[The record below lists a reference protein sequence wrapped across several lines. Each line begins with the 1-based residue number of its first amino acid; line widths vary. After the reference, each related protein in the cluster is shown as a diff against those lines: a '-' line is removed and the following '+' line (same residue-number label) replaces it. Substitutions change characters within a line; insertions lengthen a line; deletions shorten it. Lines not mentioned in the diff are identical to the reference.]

1 MKNKTGRIL
10 LEQRY
15 GKGCFMERAGIRKIT
30 PEEEKEL
37 KRKIKGFK
45 KLRRGIT
52 YHHIKQRKDGGE
64 VSIENGAN
72 IAEYNHEWLHQQSP
86 EVRDEINRRLQEF
99 KLKIDLANM
108 RVTNQGINCEDVQSI
123 DLSLSETVVIKAY
136 DNTEED
142 REKRKQKFNRAK
154 SKKEAKSIIDE
165 ELYR

>member
-37 KRKIKGFK
+37 KRKIRGFK

-72 IAEYNHEWLHQQSP
+72 IAEYNHEWLHKQSP

-108 RVTNQGINCEDVQSI
+108 RTTQSGIKCESAQTI
-123 DLSLSETVVIKAY
+123 DLDLDDTITIKAY
-136 DNTEED
+136 DNTEKD
-142 REKRKQKFNRAK
+142 IEKRKQRFNRAK
-154 SKKEAKSIIDE
+154 SKRETKLIIDE